1 MGRRMGPIGPIPEST
16 PHSSLMIAS
25 VQGVTIVG
33 LGLIGGSLGMALRR
47 AGWRVSYAD
56 PAVSLEKAR
65 AAGAADERVEVP
77 EPRELLVLATP
88 VDAAVTVMSHVRADL
103 LTSTCSVMQP
113 LRAAA
118 HGRNF
123 VAGHPF
129 AGSEQSGLDAASAD
143 LFAGRPWFV
152 DRDEPLVR
160 RMIEATGARQIA
172 VAPAEHDAAV
182 ALTSHLPQL
191 LSTALASLIER
202 KNIDPVYIGNGLRTL
217 LRLAGSSYEVWGPV
231 LESNDANIRRA
242 IDELEERID
251 QIDEKDFDHARRFVS
266 R

>member
-1 MGRRMGPIGPIPEST
+1 
-16 PHSSLMIAS
+16 
-25 VQGVTIVG
+25 
-33 LGLIGGSLGMALRR
+33 MALRR
-47 AGWRVSYAD
+47 AEWKVSYLD
-56 PAVSLEKAR
+56 PAVALDRAR
-65 AAGAADERVEVP
+65 IAGAADERVESP
-77 EPRELLVLATP
+77 EAGELLVLAIP
-88 VDAAVTVMSHVRADL
+88 VDAAVSALPHVRAPL
-103 LTSTCSVMQP
+103 VTSTCSVMQA
-113 LRAAA
+113 LLAAA
-118 HGRNF
+118 HGRRF

-129 AGSEQSGLDAASAD
+129 AGSEQSGLDAATDD
-143 LFAGRPWFV
+143 LFAGRSWFV

-160 RMIEATGARQIA
+160 NMIEATGARQIV
-172 VAPAEHDAAV
+172 VAAPEHDAAV

-202 KNIDPVYIGNGLRTL
+202 KNIDPLYIGGGLRTL

-251 QIDEKDFDHARRFVS
+251 QIDEKDFDHARRFMS